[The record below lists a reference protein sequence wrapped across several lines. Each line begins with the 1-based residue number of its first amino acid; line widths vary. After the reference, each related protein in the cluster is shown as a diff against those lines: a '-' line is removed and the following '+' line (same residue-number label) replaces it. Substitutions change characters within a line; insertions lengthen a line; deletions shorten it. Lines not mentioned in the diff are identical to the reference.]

1 MITGMS
7 REVPN
12 HAERISTIGGRVIGA
27 PPPLSI
33 GTALTLE
40 DGAMALTLED
50 GATAL
55 VLEDA

>member
-1 MITGMS
+1 MITGMP
-7 REVPN
+7 RRVPN
-12 HAERISTIGGRVIGA
+12 HAERISTLGGLVVGA
-27 PPPLSI
+27 PPPAHI

-40 DGAMALTLED
+40 DGATALTLED